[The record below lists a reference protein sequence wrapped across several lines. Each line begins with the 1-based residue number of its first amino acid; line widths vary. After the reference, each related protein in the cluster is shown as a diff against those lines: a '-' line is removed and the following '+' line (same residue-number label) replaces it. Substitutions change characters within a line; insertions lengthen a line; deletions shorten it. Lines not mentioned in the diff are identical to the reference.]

1 MAIDNTAATTNN
13 SVSNTSSK
21 TATTKKDTSLGK
33 DDFLKMLVT
42 QLKNQDPL
50 KPMDD
55 TAFVAQMAQFSS
67 LEQMQNMN
75 SATLATQANGMI
87 GNNVTWTN
95 NKNEV
100 FEGVVKGVNIVSGE
114 SKLIVDVD
122 AITYTGFM
130 PTKTTDLLNKKVSW
144 VDADKVTHSGVIT
157 DAKVV
162 NTALNITA
170 SSVDANGKVTS
181 NTFDSKQVTSMII
194 PQIVEV
200 KAVNT
205 IQR

>member
-1 MAIDNTAATTNN
+1 MSTINPLAIANTN
-13 SVSNTSSK
+13 VST
-21 TATTKKDTSLGK
+21 TATTKATSLGK
-33 DDFLKMLVT
+33 DDFLKLLMT
-42 QLKNQDPL
+42 QMQNQDPL

-55 TAFVAQMAQFSS
+55 AASIAQLAQFSS
-67 LEQMQNMN
+67 LEQMQNITT
-75 SATLATQANGMI
+75 ATLATQANGMI

-95 NKNEV
+95 NNNEV

-122 AITYTGFM
+122 AIKYTSFM
-130 PTKTTDLLNKKVSW
+130 PTQTTDLINNKVSW
-144 VDADKVTHSGVIT
+144 VDSAKVAHSGVIT
-157 DAKVV
+157 KAEMV
-162 NTALNITA
+162 NGALSIVA
-170 SSVDANGKVTS
+170 SSVDANGAVTS
-181 NTFDSKQVTSMII
+181 NTFDSKQVTSLTV

>member
-1 MAIDNTAATTNN
+1 MSTID
-13 SVSNTSSK
+13 TSSILNTGVMTNSST
-21 TATTKKDTSLGK
+21 TAKAKDTSLGK

-67 LEQMQNMN
+67 LEQMQNLN
-75 SATLATQANGMI
+75 SSTLATQANGMI

-95 NKNEV
+95 NDNQV
-100 FEGVVKGVNIVSGE
+100 FEGVVKGVSIVSGQ

-130 PTKTTDLLNKKVSW
+130 PTQTTDMLNQKVSW
-144 VDADKVTHSGVIT
+144 VGADKVAHSGVIT
-157 DAKVV
+157 KADVV
-162 NTALNITA
+162 SGALTLVA
-170 SSVDANGKVTS
+170 TSVDANGTVTS
-181 NTFDSKQVTSMII
+181 NTFDSKQVTSLTV

>member
-1 MAIDNTAATTNN
+1 MAITNTAATGNTNA
-13 SVSNTSSK
+13 SNTSS
-21 TATTKKDTSLGK
+21 TTTTTKDTSLGK

-42 QLKNQDPL
+42 QLQNQDPL

-75 SATLATQANGMI
+75 TATLATQANGMI

-130 PTKTTDLLNKKVSW
+130 PTQTTDLLNKKVSW

-157 DAKVV
+157 DAKVD

-181 NTFDSKQVTSMII
+181 NTFDSKQVTSMLI

-205 IQR
+205 IQH

>member
-1 MAIDNTAATTNN
+1 MAITNTAATGNTNA
-13 SVSNTSSK
+13 SNTSS
-21 TATTKKDTSLGK
+21 TTTTTKDTSLGK

-42 QLKNQDPL
+42 QLQNQDPL

-75 SATLATQANGMI
+75 TATLATQANGMI

-130 PTKTTDLLNKKVSW
+130 PTQTTDLLNKKVSW

-157 DAKVV
+157 DAKVD

>member
-1 MAIDNTAATTNN
+1 MAITNTAATGNTNA
-13 SVSNTSSK
+13 SNTSS
-21 TATTKKDTSLGK
+21 TTTTTKDTSLGK

-42 QLKNQDPL
+42 QLQNQDPL

-75 SATLATQANGMI
+75 TATLATQANGMI

-130 PTKTTDLLNKKVSW
+130 PTQTTDLLNKKVSW

>member
-1 MAIDNTAATTNN
+1 MTTINTTTGTANVATT
-13 SVSNTSSK
+13 SS
-21 TATTKKDTSLGK
+21 TTTKNSTNSLGK

-42 QLKNQDPL
+42 QLQNQDPL

-55 TAFVAQMAQFSS
+55 TSFIAQMAQFSS

-87 GNNVTWTN
+87 GNKVTWTN
-95 NKNEV
+95 DTNDV
-100 FEGVVKGVNIVSGE
+100 FNGVVNGVSIVSGE

-122 AITYTGFM
+122 AITYSSFM
-130 PTKTTDLLNKKVSW
+130 PTQTTDLPNKKVSW
-144 VDADKVTHSGVIT
+144 LDGNNAVHTGVIT
-157 DAKVV
+157 NAQMV
-162 NTALNITA
+162 NGALSITA
-170 SSVDANGKVTS
+170 SSVDANGISTS
-181 NTFDSKQVTSMII
+181 STFDSKKVTSLIV